1 MTPRILLIK
10 AKVNKS
16 YQNNAEQPLGLL
28 YISSSIKQNGYT
40 DVKLFEAEK
49 YPYDYE
55 EKLLEVLKEYNPDF
69 VGISA
74 ITAESLSVHRIAD
87 IVKKFNKKIFVNVG
101 GPYPTYYPESCIND
115 SNIDFLVI
123 KEGEIVINN
132 LLDFLFR
139 GINSLDM
146 IKGLVF
152 KKEGRAVFNEP
163 EELIANLDDIPLPD
177 WGLIDFDSY
186 REYVPQTPFLYGK
199 RYATIMTSRG
209 CPYHCTYCHD
219 MFGKNFRMHSPKR
232 VIDEIRILH
241 NKYGID
247 NIEILDDIFNLDIK
261 RAKTI
266 LIEKQ
271 RLFPDV
277 KLFFVNGLRG
287 DILDDELIKLF
298 KLSNTKYICLA
309 LETGS
314 PRIQKLI
321 KKNLDLEKL
330 VANTRKI
337 VKQKIFVNTAV
348 ILSFPT
354 EKTKDVYVT
363 IKTLIKSKTHTFMPG
378 YLIVY
383 NNTEIAKIVDKNKI
397 TASRNDVFIPA
408 SSFNFINY
416 SDMKRYQLIFLKTFS
431 NVIFYF
437 FFPLRW
443 YRIIR
448 DMPYRDFKIIKL
460 LFKKL
465 LTRTIILK

>member
-337 VKQKIFVNTAV
+337 VKQKIFVNLYV
-348 ILSFPT
+348 MFNFPSEIVT
-354 EKTKDVYVT
+354 DVYKT
-363 IKTLIKSKTHTFMPG
+363 IKLLIRTKAHTFMPS

-383 NNTEIAKIVDKNKI
+383 NNTKISEIVDKKNVI
-397 TASRNDVFIPA
+397 RWDNDKLCYTSILD
-408 SSFNFINY
+408 FINY

-431 NVIFYF
+431 NIIFYF